1 VTDTAPILAAVDL
14 RKSFRRVEAL
24 RGANLEL
31 HPREIHALIGDN
43 GAGKSTLVKS
53 IAGVVAPDSG
63 RIEVEGRAVTFHTP
77 RDAQDAGIETV
88 YQDLALAPD
97 LPAAENIFL
106 GREPMAAGFRGRLG
120 VLNRRAMRRRAA
132 EELESLGITLPSIKT
147 PIGSLSGGQ
156 RQAVAIARGAIWGR
170 RVLILDEP
178 TAALGARQ
186 TGEVLSLMRRT
197 RDEKGISILWI
208 SHNMREVI
216 EVADRIT
223 VLRLGSTVAS
233 YRPSET
239 TVEELIGA
247 MTGALEV
254 SHGS

>member
-1 VTDTAPILAAVDL
+1 LSVAAPILAARDV
-14 RKSFRRVEAL
+14 RKSYRRVEAL
-24 RGANLEL
+24 RGASLEL
-31 HPREIHALIGDN
+31 RRGEIHALIGDN
-43 GAGKSTLVKS
+43 GAGKSTLVKL
-53 IAGVVAPDSG
+53 IAGVVAPDAG
-63 RIEVEGRAVTFHTP
+63 RIEVEGEAVHFHTP

-120 VLNRRAMRRRAA
+120 MLNRRQMRKRA
-132 EELESLGITLPSIKT
+132 EEELASLGIALPSIKA

-186 TGEVLSLMRRT
+186 TGEVLALMQRT

-254 SHGS
+254 AR